1 MARICFFMHIIIQ
14 ILVIPPH
21 YAQRAVNRRQKAPVI
36 DRGLLPVCVVK
47 EREKWEILL

>member
-1 MARICFFMHIIIQ
+1 MHIIIQ
-14 ILVIPPH
+14 IMVILPRH
-21 YAQRAVNRRQKAPVI
+21 AQRDVNKRQKAPVI